1 MYQENLLRK
10 ITFGWLLVAF
20 GLGLLLRWFFVSPM
34 PGINYKFMLHTH
46 SHIALLGWVFVGLYI
61 LLVVVFIPAEARRR
75 YYQLFWWMQL
85 SLLGML
91 FSFPF
96 QGYAAISISF
106 STLFVVTTYILS
118 VWFFRDLK
126 TDRQVSAS
134 FLRHGLFF
142 LVISSLGAYLLGYLR
157 ANGLETTHW
166 YNNAVYFY
174 LHFLYNG
181 FFMWGMAA
189 WALRRREQQGEA
201 LPIDQKIVWLLV
213 ASTWLTFALSVLWIN
228 PPWIWYA
235 GGIIGAAIQL
245 WLAVRWLLIEKDVR
259 THFLS
264 LHAWGKWI
272 SCFVL
277 ALVFLKLFTQLLS
290 GFPEIA
296 TWVFTSKIFTIIGYI
311 HLIMLGILT
320 PYLILTLFP
329 QILTQTGFGI
339 AAICYL
345 LGFLFTEGILFSYGL
360 WPELT
365 SIANAFPLLFGGYLL
380 IGISL
385 LQIAWH
391 IRRH

>member
-1 MYQENLLRK
+1 MYQESLLRK
-10 ITFGWLLVAF
+10 ITFGWLLAAF
-20 GLGLLLRWFFVSPM
+20 AIGLLLRWFYVSPM
-34 PGINYKFMLHTH
+34 AGINYKFMLHTH
-46 SHIALLGWVFVGLYI
+46 SHIALLGWVFVGLY
-61 LLVVVFIPAEARRR
+61 LSLVNVFIPVEARRR

-106 STLFVVTTYILS
+106 STLFVITTYILS
-118 VWFFRDLK
+118 VWYFRDLK
-126 TDRQVSAS
+126 ADKSVSAS
-134 FLRHGLFF
+134 FLRHGLLF
-142 LVISSLGAYLLGYLR
+142 LVISSLGAYFLGYLR
-157 ANGLETTHW
+157 VNGLETTHW

-181 FFMWGMAA
+181 FFMWGVAA
-189 WALRRREQQGEA
+189 WALRRWEARGEA
-201 LPIDQKIVWLLV
+201 LPLGQQTTWLLV
-213 ASTWLTFALSVLWIN
+213 ASTWLTFALSVLWIH

-235 GGIIGAAIQL
+235 GGVIGAAIQL
-245 WLAVRWLLIEKDVR
+245 WLAVRWLLIRKDVR
-259 THFLS
+259 RHFLG
-264 LHAWGKWI
+264 LHAWMKWI
-272 SCFVL
+272 SRFL
-277 ALVFLKLFTQLLS
+277 LVFIFLKLVTQLLS

-296 TWVFTSKIFTIIGYI
+296 SWVFASKIFTIIGYI

-329 QILTQTGFGI
+329 QILSQRGFAV

-345 LGFLFTEGILFSYGL
+345 LGFLITEGILFGYGL
-360 WPELT
+360 LPQLT
-365 SIANAFPLLFGGYLL
+365 SIANAFPLLFGGYLF

-391 IRRH
+391 IQR